1 MLEIKTFTNKDQKI
15 KALIFGDS
23 GCWKTSFWGTA
34 SEEFRT
40 LFISAEGWL
49 ASIRKGQ
56 PNWWTKKVATKD
68 PEVLQITKAEQ
79 IKELR
84 KPGVLERL
92 AAPYDVI
99 IIDSLTEISD
109 NLRRD
114 LKGEKRFLDMQS
126 WWVLADE
133 LKDVVIQIRDLNK
146 HVIVICQE
154 TYEKDKDWGIIKYIP
169 NVDWSLKNKLSY
181 YFDVVARINKLSWG
195 DRIVEIND
203 SPLAPVKSRFA
214 CINDTTEMN
223 LATWIKLVVDDADT
237 SEWEVIAKV
246 DESLI
251 WKWFAKD
258 TWLENLES
266 AEKLFNSVWQM
277 VWAEDRDTQITKLL
291 EDIEASWKFK
301 WKQLEAVT
309 KYIDKLVDY
318 YITNQK

>member
-23 GCWKTSFWGTA
+23 WCWKTSFWWTA
-34 SEEFRT
+34 MKDFRT

-56 PNWWTKKVATKD
+56 PNWWTNEVSKKD

-84 KPGVLERL
+84 KPGVLEKL
-92 AAPYDVI
+92 SAPYDVI

-114 LKGEKRFLDMQS
+114 LKWEKRFLDMQS

-169 NVDWSLKNKLSY
+169 NVDWSLKSKLSY
-181 YFDVVARINKLSWG
+181 YFDVVARITKLPGWE
-195 DRIVEIND
+195 RIVEIND

-214 CINDTTEMN
+214 CINDQTEMN
-223 LATWIKLVVDDADT
+223 LWTWIKLVVEDADEKEGET
-237 SEWEVIAKV
+237 IAQV
-246 DESLI
+246 DESFI
-251 WKWFAKD
+251 WKDYAEKAWFK
-258 TWLENLES
+258 NLDS
-266 AEKLFNSVWQM
+266 AEKLFNSIGTM
-277 VWAEDRDTQITKLL
+277 VWDDQQIVQLL
-291 EDIEASWKFK
+291 ADIEASWKFK
-301 WKQLEAVT
+301 WDQLEAVT
-309 KYIDKLVDY
+309 KYVDAVVWY
-318 YITNQK
+318 YVANKK

>member
-23 GCWKTSFWGTA
+23 WCGKTSFWGTA
-34 SEEFRT
+34 MKDFRT

-49 ASIRKGQ
+49 ASIRKWQ
-56 PNWWTKKVATKD
+56 PNWWTKEVSTKD

-84 KPGVLERL
+84 KPGVLEKL
-92 AAPYDVI
+92 SEPYDVI

-114 LKGEKRFLDMQS
+114 LKWEKRFLDMQS

-169 NVDWSLKNKLSY
+169 NVDWSLKSKLSY
-181 YFDVVARINKLSWG
+181 YFDVVARITKLPGWE
-195 DRIVEIND
+195 RIVEIND

-214 CINDTTEMN
+214 CINDQTDMN
-223 LATWIKLVVDDADT
+223 LWTWIKLVIEDADT
-237 SEWEVIAKV
+237 SEWKVVAQV
-246 DESLI
+246 DESII
-251 WKWFAKD
+251 WKDYAEKAWFK
-258 TWLENLES
+258 NLES
-266 AEKLFNSVWQM
+266 AEKLFNSIGTM
-277 VWAEDRDTQITKLL
+277 VWDDQQIVQLL
-291 EDIEASWKFK
+291 ADIEASWKFK
-301 WKQLEAVT
+301 WDQLEAVT
-309 KYIDKLVDY
+309 KYVDAVVWY
-318 YITNQK
+318 YIANKK

>member
-23 GCWKTSFWGTA
+23 WCWKTSFWWTA
-34 SEEFRT
+34 MKDFRT

-56 PNWWTKKVATKD
+56 PNWWTKEVSDKD

-84 KPGVLERL
+84 KPGVLEKL
-92 AAPYDVI
+92 SAPYDVI

-114 LKGEKRFLDMQS
+114 LKWEKRFLDMQS

-133 LKDVVIQIRDLNK
+133 LKDVVIQIRDLDK

-169 NVDWSLKNKLSY
+169 NVDWSLKSKLSY
-181 YFDVVARINKLSWG
+181 YFDVVARITKLPGWE
-195 DRIVEIND
+195 RIVEIND

-214 CINDTTEMN
+214 CINDQTDMN
-223 LATWIKLVVDDADT
+223 LGTWIKLVIEDADT
-237 SEWEVIAKV
+237 SEWSVVATV
-246 DESLI
+246 DESI
-251 WKWFAKD
+251 VWKELAEKAWFTNMD
-258 TWLENLES
+258 S
-266 AEKLFNSVWQM
+266 AEKLFNSVATM
-277 VWAEDRDTQITKLL
+277 YEDWDAMSQLL
-291 EDIEASWKFK
+291 KDIEASWKFK
-301 WKQLEAVT
+301 WKQLEAVNN
-309 KYIDKLVDY
+309 YILALSDY
-318 YITNQK
+318 YLANKK

>member
-23 GCWKTSFWGTA
+23 WCWKTSFWWTA
-34 SEEFRT
+34 MKDFRT

-56 PNWWTKKVATKD
+56 PNWWTKEVSTKD

-84 KPGVLERL
+84 KPGVLEKL
-92 AAPYDVI
+92 SEPYDVI

-109 NLRRD
+109 NLRRN
-114 LKGEKRFLDMQS
+114 LKWEKRFLDMQS

-169 NVDWSLKNKLSY
+169 NVDWSLKSKLSY
-181 YFDVVARINKLSWG
+181 YFDVVARITKLPGW

-214 CINDTTEMN
+214 CINDKTDMN
-223 LATWIKLVVDDADT
+223 LWTWIKLVIEDADT
-237 SEWEVIAKV
+237 SEWEVVAQV
-246 DESLI
+246 DESFG
-251 WKWFAKD
+251 WKSMAEKAWF
-258 TWLENLES
+258 ENLES
-266 AEKLFNSVWQM
+266 AEKLFNSIWTM
-277 VWAEDRDTQITKLL
+277 IWTEDETSQLSKLL
-291 EDIEASWKFK
+291 EDIEKSWKFK
-301 WKQLEAVT
+301 WKQLEAVM
-309 KYIDKLVDY
+309 KYIDLVVDFY
-318 YITNQK
+318 QNNKN

>member
-23 GCWKTSFWGTA
+23 WCGKTSFWWTA
-34 SEEFRT
+34 MEDFRT

-56 PNWWTKKVATKD
+56 PNGWTKKVSTKD

-84 KPGVLERL
+84 KPGVLEKL
-92 AAPYDVI
+92 TQPYDVI

-114 LKGEKRFLDMQS
+114 LKWEKRFLDMQS

-154 TYEKDKDWGIIKYIP
+154 WYEKDKDWGIIKYIP
-169 NVDWSLKNKLSY
+169 NVDWSLKSKLSY
-181 YFDVVARINKLSWG
+181 YFDVVARITKLPGWE
-195 DRIVEIND
+195 RIVEIND
-203 SPLAPVKSRFA
+203 SPLAPVKSRFN
-214 CINDTTEMN
+214 CINDQTDMN
-223 LATWIKLVVDDADT
+223 LWTWIKLVVEDADT
-237 SEWEVIAKV
+237 TEWEVVASV
-246 DESLI
+246 DESLV
-251 WKWFAKD
+251 WKEMAKKAGF
-258 TWLENLES
+258 ENLDS
-266 AEKLFNSVWQM
+266 AEKLFNSIETMIGDEASLAQ
-277 VWAEDRDTQITKLL
+277 LL
-291 EDIEASWKFK
+291 KDIEASWKFK
-301 WKQLEAVT
+301 DKQLEAVV
-309 KYIDKLVDY
+309 KYIDLVVEY
-318 YITNQK
+318 YLANKK

>member
-23 GCWKTSFWGTA
+23 WCGKTSFWWTA
-34 SEEFRT
+34 MKDFRT

-56 PNWWTKKVATKD
+56 PNWWTKEVSQKD

-92 AAPYDVI
+92 AKPYDVI

-114 LKGEKRFLDMQS
+114 LKWEKRFLDMQS

-133 LKDVVIQIRDLNK
+133 LKDVVIQIRDLDK

-169 NVDWSLKNKLSY
+169 NVDWSLKSKLSY
-181 YFDVVARINKLSWG
+181 YFDVVARITKLPGWE
-195 DRIVEIND
+195 RIVEIND

-214 CINDTTEMN
+214 CINDQTDMN
-223 LATWIKLVVDDADT
+223 LGTWIKLVIEDADQ
-237 SEWEVIAKV
+237 SEAEVIATV
-246 DESLI
+246 DESSI
-251 WKWFAKD
+251 WKELAEKTGFQNMD
-258 TWLENLES
+258 S
-266 AEKLFNSVWQM
+266 AEKLFNSVGQM
-277 VWAEDRDTQITKLL
+277 YEDWEAMNKLL
-291 EDIEASWKFK
+291 EDIEASGKFK
-301 WKQLEAVT
+301 WKQLEAVNN
-309 KYIDKLVDY
+309 YIIALADY
-318 YITNQK
+318 YLANKK

>member
-23 GCWKTSFWGTA
+23 WCWKTSFWWTA
-34 SEEFRT
+34 MKDFRT

-56 PNWWTKKVATKD
+56 PNWWTNEVSKKD

-84 KPGVLERL
+84 KPGVLEKL
-92 AAPYDVI
+92 TQPYDVI

-114 LKGEKRFLDMQS
+114 LKWEKRFLDMQS

-146 HVIVICQE
+146 HVVVICQE

-181 YFDVVARINKLSWG
+181 YFDVVARITKLPGWE
-195 DRIVEIND
+195 RIVEIND

-214 CINDTTEMN
+214 CINDQTDMN
-223 LATWIKLVVDDADT
+223 LWTWIKLVVEDADS
-237 SEWEVIAKV
+237 SEWKVVAQV
-246 DESLI
+246 DESFI
-251 WKWFAKD
+251 RKEYAEKAWFTNMD
-258 TWLENLES
+258 S
-266 AEKLFNSVWQM
+266 AEKLFNSIWTM
-277 VWAEDRDTQITKLL
+277 YEDWESMAQLL
-291 EDIEASWKFK
+291 KDIEASWKFK
-301 WKQLEAVT
+301 WDQLEAVV
-309 KYIDKLVDY
+309 KYIDAITWY
-318 YITNQK
+318 YIANNK

>member
-1 MLEIKTFTNKDQKI
+1 MKD
-15 KALIFGDS
+15 
-23 GCWKTSFWGTA
+23 
-34 SEEFRT
+34 FRT

-56 PNWWTKKVATKD
+56 PNWWTKEVSQKD

-84 KPGVLERL
+84 KPWVLEKL
-92 AAPYDVI
+92 SAPYDVI

-114 LKGEKRFLDMQS
+114 LKWEKRFLDMQS

-181 YFDVVARINKLSWG
+181 YFDVVARINKLPGWE
-195 DRIVEIND
+195 RIVEIND

-214 CINDTTEMN
+214 CINDQTDMN
-223 LATWIKLVVDDADT
+223 LWTWIKLVVEDADT
-237 SEWEVIAKV
+237 SEWKVITQV
-246 DESLI
+246 DESMI
-251 WKWFAKD
+251 WKDYAEKAWFK
-258 TWLENLES
+258 NLES
-266 AEKLFNSVWQM
+266 AEKLFNSIGTM
-277 VWAEDRDTQITKLL
+277 VWDDQQIVQLL
-291 EDIEASWKFK
+291 ADIEASWKFK
-301 WKQLEAVT
+301 WDQLEAVT
-309 KYIDKLVDY
+309 KYVDAVVWY
-318 YITNQK
+318 YIANKK

>member
-23 GCWKTSFWGTA
+23 WCWKTSFWWTA
-34 SEEFRT
+34 MKDFRT

-56 PNWWTKKVATKD
+56 PNGWTKEVSTKD

-84 KPGVLERL
+84 KPGVLEKL
-92 AAPYDVI
+92 TQPYDVI

-114 LKGEKRFLDMQS
+114 LKWDKRFLDMQS

-154 TYEKDKDWGIIKYIP
+154 WYEKDKDWGIIKYIP
-169 NVDWSLKNKLSY
+169 NVDWSLKSKLSY
-181 YFDVVARINKLSWG
+181 YFDVVARITKLPGWE
-195 DRIVEIND
+195 RIVEIND

-214 CINDTTEMN
+214 CINDNTDMN
-223 LATWIKLVVDDADT
+223 LWTWIKLVIEDADT
-237 SEWEVIAKV
+237 SEWEVVATV
-246 DESLI
+246 DESI
-251 WKWFAKD
+251 VWKDMAEKAKF
-258 TWLENLES
+258 TNLDS
-266 AEKLFNSVWQM
+266 AEKLFNSIATM
-277 VWAEDRDTQITKLL
+277 VWTEDSAQQLTQLL
-291 EDIEASWKFK
+291 EDIEKSWKFK
-301 WKQLEAVT
+301 DKQLDAVV
-309 KYIDKLVDY
+309 KYIDLVVEY
-318 YITNQK
+318 YQKK

>member
-23 GCWKTSFWGTA
+23 WCWKTSFWWTA
-34 SEEFRT
+34 MKDFRT

-49 ASIRKGQ
+49 ASIRKWQ
-56 PNWWTKKVATKD
+56 PNWWTNEVSKKD

-84 KPGVLERL
+84 KPGVLEKL
-92 AAPYDVI
+92 TQPYDVI

-114 LKGEKRFLDMQS
+114 LKWEKRFLDMQS

-146 HVIVICQE
+146 HVVVICQE

-181 YFDVVARINKLSWG
+181 YFDVVARITKLPGWE
-195 DRIVEIND
+195 RIVEIND

-214 CINDTTEMN
+214 CINDQTDMN
-223 LATWIKLVVDDADT
+223 LWTWIKLVVEDADS
-237 SEWEVIAKV
+237 SEWKVVAQV
-246 DESLI
+246 DESFI
-251 WKWFAKD
+251 WKEYAEKAWFTNMD
-258 TWLENLES
+258 S
-266 AEKLFNSVWQM
+266 AEKLFNSIWTM
-277 VWAEDRDTQITKLL
+277 YEDWESMAQLL
-291 EDIEASWKFK
+291 KDIEASWKFK
-301 WKQLEAVT
+301 WDQLEAVV
-309 KYIDKLVDY
+309 KYIDAITWY
-318 YITNQK
+318 YIANKK

>member
-23 GCWKTSFWGTA
+23 WCWKTSFWWTA
-34 SEEFRT
+34 MKDFRT

-56 PNWWTKKVATKD
+56 PNWWTNEVSKKD

-84 KPGVLERL
+84 KPGVLEKL
-92 AAPYDVI
+92 SAPYDVI

-114 LKGEKRFLDMQS
+114 LKWEKRFLDMQS

-169 NVDWSLKNKLSY
+169 NVDWSLKSKLSY
-181 YFDVVARINKLSWG
+181 YFDVVARINKLPGWE
-195 DRIVEIND
+195 RIVEIND

-214 CINDTTEMN
+214 CINNQTDMN
-223 LATWIKLVVDDADT
+223 LWTWIKLVVEDADT
-237 SEWEVIAKV
+237 SEWKVITQV
-246 DESLI
+246 DESII
-251 WKWFAKD
+251 WKDYAEKAWFK
-258 TWLENLES
+258 NLES
-266 AEKLFNSVWQM
+266 AEKLFNSIGTM
-277 VWAEDRDTQITKLL
+277 VWDDQQIVQLL
-291 EDIEASWKFK
+291 ADIEASWKFK
-301 WKQLEAVT
+301 WDQLEAVT
-309 KYIDKLVDY
+309 KYVDAVVWY
-318 YITNQK
+318 YVANKK

>member
-23 GCWKTSFWGTA
+23 WCWKTSFWWTA
-34 SEEFRT
+34 MKDFRT

-56 PNWWTKKVATKD
+56 PNWWTNEVSKKD

-84 KPGVLERL
+84 KPGVLEKL
-92 AAPYDVI
+92 SAPYDVI

-114 LKGEKRFLDMQS
+114 LKWEKRFLDMQS

-169 NVDWSLKNKLSY
+169 NVDWSLKSKLSY
-181 YFDVVARINKLSWG
+181 YFDVVARITKLPGWE
-195 DRIVEIND
+195 RIVEIND

-214 CINDTTEMN
+214 CINDQTEMN
-223 LATWIKLVVDDADT
+223 LWTWIKLVVEDADEKEGET
-237 SEWEVIAKV
+237 IAQV
-246 DESLI
+246 DESFI
-251 WKWFAKD
+251 WKDYAEKAWFK
-258 TWLENLES
+258 NLDS
-266 AEKLFNSVWQM
+266 AEKLFNSIGTM
-277 VWAEDRDTQITKLL
+277 VWDDQQIVQLL
-291 EDIEASWKFK
+291 ADIEASWKFK
-301 WKQLEAVT
+301 WDQLEAVT
-309 KYIDKLVDY
+309 KYVDTVVWY
-318 YITNQK
+318 YVANKK

>member
-23 GCWKTSFWGTA
+23 WCGKTSFWGTA
-34 SEEFRT
+34 MKDFRT

-49 ASIRKGQ
+49 ASIRKWQ
-56 PNWWTKKVATKD
+56 PNWWTKEVSTKD

-84 KPGVLERL
+84 KPWVLEKL
-92 AAPYDVI
+92 SEPYDVI

-114 LKGEKRFLDMQS
+114 LKWEKRFLDMQS

-169 NVDWSLKNKLSY
+169 NVDWSLKSKLSY
-181 YFDVVARINKLSWG
+181 YFDVVARITKLPGWE
-195 DRIVEIND
+195 RIVEIND

-214 CINDTTEMN
+214 CINDQTDMN
-223 LATWIKLVVDDADT
+223 LWTWIKLVVEDADT
-237 SEWEVIAKV
+237 SEWKVITQV
-246 DESLI
+246 DESII
-251 WKWFAKD
+251 WKDYAEKAWFK
-258 TWLENLES
+258 NLES
-266 AEKLFNSVWQM
+266 AEKLFNSIGTM
-277 VWAEDRDTQITKLL
+277 VWDDQQIVQLL
-291 EDIEASWKFK
+291 ADIEASWKFK
-301 WKQLEAVT
+301 WDQLEAVT
-309 KYIDKLVDY
+309 KYVDAVVWY
-318 YITNQK
+318 YIANKK

>member
-23 GCWKTSFWGTA
+23 WCWKTSFWWTA
-34 SEEFRT
+34 MKDFRT

-56 PNWWTKKVATKD
+56 PNWWTNEVSKKD

-84 KPGVLERL
+84 KPGVLEKL
-92 AAPYDVI
+92 SAPYDVI

-114 LKGEKRFLDMQS
+114 LKWEKRFLDMQS

-169 NVDWSLKNKLSY
+169 NVDWSLKSKLSY
-181 YFDVVARINKLSWG
+181 YFDVVARITKLPGWE
-195 DRIVEIND
+195 RIVEIND

-214 CINDTTEMN
+214 CINDQTDMN
-223 LATWIKLVVDDADT
+223 LWTWIKLVVEDADEKEGET
-237 SEWEVIAKV
+237 IAQV
-246 DESLI
+246 DESFI
-251 WKWFAKD
+251 WKDYAEKAWFK
-258 TWLENLES
+258 NLDS
-266 AEKLFNSVWQM
+266 AEKLFNSIATMIWDDQ
-277 VWAEDRDTQITKLL
+277 QIVQLL
-291 EDIEASWKFK
+291 ADIEASWKFK
-301 WKQLEAVT
+301 WDQLEAVT
-309 KYIDKLVDY
+309 KYVDAVVWY
-318 YITNQK
+318 YVANKK

>member
-23 GCWKTSFWGTA
+23 WCGKTSFWGTA
-34 SEEFRT
+34 MKDFRT

-49 ASIRKGQ
+49 ASIRKWQ
-56 PNWWTKKVATKD
+56 PNWWTNEVSKKD

-84 KPGVLERL
+84 KPGVLEKL
-92 AAPYDVI
+92 TQPYDVI

-114 LKGEKRFLDMQS
+114 LKWEKRFLDMQS

-154 TYEKDKDWGIIKYIP
+154 WYEKDKDWGIIKYIP
-169 NVDWSLKNKLSY
+169 NVDWSLKSKLSY
-181 YFDVVARINKLSWG
+181 YFDVVARITKLPGWE
-195 DRIVEIND
+195 RIVEIND

-214 CINDTTEMN
+214 CINDQTEMN
-223 LATWIKLVVDDADT
+223 LWTWIKLVVEDADD
-237 SEWEVIAKV
+237 SEWEVVAQV
-246 DESLI
+246 DESFV
-251 WKWFAKD
+251 WKDMAEKVWFTNMD
-258 TWLENLES
+258 S
-266 AEKLFNSVWQM
+266 AEKLFASVWTM
-277 VWAEDRDTQITKLL
+277 YEDWEAMNKLL
-291 EDIEASWKFK
+291 VDIEASWKFK
-301 WKQLEAVT
+301 WKQLEAVNN
-309 KYIDKLVDY
+309 YIIALADY
-318 YITNQK
+318 YLANKN

>member
-15 KALIFGDS
+15 KALIFWDS
-23 GCWKTSFWGTA
+23 WTWKTSFWWTA
-34 SEEFRT
+34 MEDFRT

-49 ASIRKGQ
+49 ASIRKWQ
-56 PNWWTKKVATKD
+56 PNWWTQKNSNKD

-84 KPGVLERL
+84 KPWVLEKL
-92 AAPYDVI
+92 TQPYDVI

-114 LKGEKRFLDMQS
+114 LKWEKKFLDMQS

-146 HVIVICQE
+146 HVVVICQE

-181 YFDVVARINKLSWG
+181 YFDVVARITKLPGG

-214 CINDTTEMN
+214 CINDQTDMN
-223 LATWIKLVVDDADT
+223 LSTWIKLVIEDADDT
-237 SEWEVIAKV
+237 EGSVVATV

-251 WKWFAKD
+251 WKELATKNGF
-258 TWLENLES
+258 ENMDS
-266 AEKLFNSVWQM
+266 AEKLFNSVWTM
-277 VWAEDRDTQITKLL
+277 YEDWEAMNQLL
-291 EDIEASWKFK
+291 KDIEASWKFK
-301 WKQLEAVT
+301 WKQLEAVNN
-309 KYIDKLVDY
+309 YIIALADY
-318 YITNQK
+318 YLANKK

>member
-23 GCWKTSFWGTA
+23 WCWKTSFWWTA
-34 SEEFRT
+34 MKDFRT

-56 PNWWTKKVATKD
+56 PNWWTKEVSTKD

-84 KPGVLERL
+84 KPGVLEKL
-92 AAPYDVI
+92 SEPYDVI

-109 NLRRD
+109 NLRRN
-114 LKGEKRFLDMQS
+114 LKWEKRFLDMQS

-169 NVDWSLKNKLSY
+169 NVDWSLKSKLSY
-181 YFDVVARINKLSWG
+181 YFDVVARITKLPGW

-214 CINDTTEMN
+214 CINDKTDMN
-223 LATWIKLVVDDADT
+223 LWTWIKLVIEDADT
-237 SEWEVIAKV
+237 SEWEVVAQV
-246 DESLI
+246 DESFG
-251 WKWFAKD
+251 WKSMAEKAWF
-258 TWLENLES
+258 ENLDS
-266 AEKLFNSVWQM
+266 AEKLFNSIWTM
-277 VWAEDRDTQITKLL
+277 IWTEDETSQLSKLL
-291 EDIEASWKFK
+291 EDIEKSWKFK
-301 WKQLEAVT
+301 WKQLEAVM
-309 KYIDKLVDY
+309 KYIDLVVDFY
-318 YITNQK
+318 QNNKN

>member
-1 MLEIKTFTNKDQKI
+1 MKD
-15 KALIFGDS
+15 
-23 GCWKTSFWGTA
+23 
-34 SEEFRT
+34 FRT

-56 PNWWTKKVATKD
+56 PNWWTNEVSKKD

-84 KPGVLERL
+84 KPGVLEKL
-92 AAPYDVI
+92 SAPYDVI

-114 LKGEKRFLDMQS
+114 LKWEKRFLDMQS

-169 NVDWSLKNKLSY
+169 NVDWSLKSKLSY
-181 YFDVVARINKLSWG
+181 YFDVVARITKLPGWE
-195 DRIVEIND
+195 RIVEIND

-214 CINDTTEMN
+214 CINDQTEMN
-223 LATWIKLVVDDADT
+223 LWTWIKLVVEDADEKEGET
-237 SEWEVIAKV
+237 IAQV
-246 DESLI
+246 DESFI
-251 WKWFAKD
+251 WKDYAEKAWFK
-258 TWLENLES
+258 NLDS
-266 AEKLFNSVWQM
+266 AEKLFNSIGTM
-277 VWAEDRDTQITKLL
+277 VWDDQQIVQLL
-291 EDIEASWKFK
+291 ADIEASWKFK
-301 WKQLEAVT
+301 WDQLEAVT
-309 KYIDKLVDY
+309 KYVDAIVWY
-318 YITNQK
+318 YVANKK

>member
-23 GCWKTSFWGTA
+23 WCGKTSFWWTA
-34 SEEFRT
+34 MKDFRT

-56 PNWWTKKVATKD
+56 PNGWTKEVSTKD

-84 KPGVLERL
+84 KPWVLEKL
-92 AAPYDVI
+92 AEPYDVI

-114 LKGEKRFLDMQS
+114 LKWEKRFLDMQS

-181 YFDVVARINKLSWG
+181 YFDVVARITKLPWWE
-195 DRIVEIND
+195 RIVEIND

-214 CINDTTEMN
+214 CINDQTDMN
-223 LATWIKLVVDDADT
+223 LWTWIKLVIEDADT
-237 SEWEVIAKV
+237 KEWKTIATV
-246 DESLI
+246 DESVI
-251 WKWFAKD
+251 WKDYAEKAWFK
-258 TWLENLES
+258 NLDS
-266 AEKLFNSVWQM
+266 AEKLFNSIGTM
-277 VWAEDRDTQITKLL
+277 VWDEQQIVQLL
-291 EDIEASWKFK
+291 ADIEASWKFK
-301 WKQLEAVT
+301 WDQLEAVT
-309 KYIDKLVDY
+309 KYVDAVVWY
-318 YITNQK
+318 YIANKK

>member
-23 GCWKTSFWGTA
+23 WCWKTSFWWTA
-34 SEEFRT
+34 MKDFRT

-56 PNWWTKKVATKD
+56 PNWWTKEVSTKD

-84 KPGVLERL
+84 KPWVLEKL
-92 AAPYDVI
+92 SEPYDVI

-114 LKGEKRFLDMQS
+114 LKWEKRFLDMQS

-169 NVDWSLKNKLSY
+169 NVDWSLKSKLSY
-181 YFDVVARINKLSWG
+181 YFDVVARITKLPWWE
-195 DRIVEIND
+195 RIVEIND

-214 CINDTTEMN
+214 CINDQTEMN
-223 LATWIKLVVDDADT
+223 LWTWIKLVVEDADEKEGET
-237 SEWEVIAKV
+237 IAQV
-246 DESLI
+246 DESFI
-251 WKWFAKD
+251 WKDYAEKAWFK
-258 TWLENLES
+258 NLDS
-266 AEKLFNSVWQM
+266 AEKLFNSIGTM
-277 VWAEDRDTQITKLL
+277 VWDDQQIVQLL
-291 EDIEASWKFK
+291 ADIEASWKFK
-301 WKQLEAVT
+301 WDQLEAVT
-309 KYIDKLVDY
+309 KYVDAVVWY
-318 YITNQK
+318 YVANKK

>member
-1 MLEIKTFTNKDQKI
+1 MLQIRTFSNKDQKI

-23 GCWKTSFWGTA
+23 WCGKTSFGWTA
-34 SEEFRT
+34 MKDFRT

-56 PNWWTKKVATKD
+56 PNWWTKEVSQKD

-84 KPGVLERL
+84 KPWVLEKL
-92 AAPYDVI
+92 SEPYDVI

-114 LKGEKRFLDMQS
+114 LKWEKRFLDMQS

-169 NVDWSLKNKLSY
+169 NVDWSLKSKLSY
-181 YFDVVARINKLSWG
+181 YFDVVARITKLPGWE
-195 DRIVEIND
+195 RIVEIND

-214 CINDTTEMN
+214 CINDQTDMN
-223 LATWIKLVVDDADT
+223 LWTWIKLVIEDADT
-237 SEWEVIAKV
+237 SEWKVVAQV
-246 DESLI
+246 DESI
-251 WKWFAKD
+251 VWKDYAEKAWFK
-258 TWLENLES
+258 NLES
-266 AEKLFNSVWQM
+266 AEKLFNSIGTM
-277 VWAEDRDTQITKLL
+277 VWDDQQIVQLL
-291 EDIEASWKFK
+291 ADIEASWKFK
-301 WKQLEAVT
+301 WDQLEAVT
-309 KYIDKLVDY
+309 KYVDAVVWY
-318 YITNQK
+318 YIANKK

>member
-23 GCWKTSFWGTA
+23 WCGKTSFWWTA
-34 SEEFRT
+34 MKDFRT

-56 PNWWTKKVATKD
+56 PNGWTKEVSTKD

-84 KPGVLERL
+84 KPWVLEKL
-92 AAPYDVI
+92 AEPYDVI

-114 LKGEKRFLDMQS
+114 LKWEKRFLDMQS

-181 YFDVVARINKLSWG
+181 YFDVVARITKLPGWE
-195 DRIVEIND
+195 RIVEIND

-214 CINDTTEMN
+214 CINDQTDMN
-223 LATWIKLVVDDADT
+223 LWTWIKLVIEDADT
-237 SEWEVIAKV
+237 KEWKTIATV
-246 DESLI
+246 DESVI
-251 WKWFAKD
+251 WKDYAEKAWFK
-258 TWLENLES
+258 NLDS
-266 AEKLFNSVWQM
+266 AEKLFNSIGTM
-277 VWAEDRDTQITKLL
+277 VWDDQQIVQLL
-291 EDIEASWKFK
+291 ADIEASWKFK
-301 WKQLEAVT
+301 WDQLEAVT
-309 KYIDKLVDY
+309 KYVDAVVWY
-318 YITNQK
+318 YIANKK

>member
-23 GCWKTSFWGTA
+23 WCWKTSFWWTA
-34 SEEFRT
+34 MKDFRT

-56 PNWWTKKVATKD
+56 PNWWTNEVSKKD

-84 KPGVLERL
+84 KPGVLEKL
-92 AAPYDVI
+92 SAPYDVI

-114 LKGEKRFLDMQS
+114 LKWEKRFLDMQS

-169 NVDWSLKNKLSY
+169 NVDWSLKSKLSY
-181 YFDVVARINKLSWG
+181 YFDVVARITKLPGWE
-195 DRIVEIND
+195 RIVEIND

-214 CINDTTEMN
+214 CINDQTEMN
-223 LATWIKLVVDDADT
+223 LWTWIKLVVEDADEKEGET
-237 SEWEVIAKV
+237 IAQV
-246 DESLI
+246 DESFI
-251 WKWFAKD
+251 WKDYAEKAWFK
-258 TWLENLES
+258 NLDS
-266 AEKLFNSVWQM
+266 AEKLFNSIGTM
-277 VWAEDRDTQITKLL
+277 VWDDQQIVQLL
-291 EDIEASWKFK
+291 ADIEASWKFK
-301 WKQLEAVT
+301 WDQLEAVT
-309 KYIDKLVDY
+309 KYVDAIVWY
-318 YITNQK
+318 YVANKK

>member
-23 GCWKTSFWGTA
+23 WCGKTSFGWTA
-34 SEEFRT
+34 MWKYRT

-56 PNWWTKKVATKD
+56 PNWWTKQTSNKD

-84 KPGVLERL
+84 KPGVLEKL
-92 AAPYDVI
+92 TAPYDVI

-114 LKGEKRFLDMQS
+114 LKWEKRFLDMQS

-181 YFDVVARINKLSWG
+181 YFDVVARINKLPWG
-195 DRIVEIND
+195 ERIVEIND

-214 CINDTTEMN
+214 CINDQTDMN
-223 LATWIKLVVDDADT
+223 LTTWIDLVIEDADT
-237 SEWEVIAKV
+237 SEWEVVATV
-246 DESLI
+246 DESSI
-251 WKWFAKD
+251 WKELAEKAGFQNAD
-258 TWLENLES
+258 S
-266 AEKLFNSVWQM
+266 AEKLFASVWTM
-277 VWAEDRDTQITKLL
+277 YEDWEALNQLL
-291 EDIEASWKFK
+291 VDIENSGKFK
-301 WKQLEAVT
+301 WKQLEAVNN
-309 KYIDKLVDY
+309 YIVSLVEY
-318 YITNQK
+318 YNSNKK

>member
-23 GCWKTSFWGTA
+23 WCGKTSFGWTA
-34 SEEFRT
+34 MKDFRT

-49 ASIRKGQ
+49 ASIRKWQ
-56 PNWWTKKVATKD
+56 PNGWTKEISQKD

-84 KPGVLERL
+84 KPGVLEKL
-92 AAPYDVI
+92 AEPYDVI

-114 LKGEKRFLDMQS
+114 LKWEKRFLDMQS

-154 TYEKDKDWGIIKYIP
+154 TYEKDKDGGIIKYIP

-181 YFDVVARINKLSWG
+181 YFDVVARITKLPGW

-214 CINDTTEMN
+214 CINDQTDMN
-223 LATWIKLVVDDADT
+223 LWTWIKLVIEDADQ
-237 SEWEVIAKV
+237 SEAEVIATV

-251 WKWFAKD
+251 WKDMANKAWFK
-258 TWLENLES
+258 NLDS
-266 AEKLFNSVWQM
+266 AEKLFNSIETMLWDEQQL
-277 VWAEDRDTQITKLL
+277 TQLL
-291 EDIEASWKFK
+291 SDIEKSWKFK
-301 WKQLEAVT
+301 WDQLTAVV
-309 KYIDKLVDY
+309 KYIDLVVEY
-318 YITNQK
+318 YQSNKK

>member
-23 GCWKTSFWGTA
+23 WCWKTSFWWTA
-34 SEEFRT
+34 MKDFRT

-56 PNWWTKKVATKD
+56 PNWWTKEVSQKD

-92 AAPYDVI
+92 SAPYDVI

-114 LKGEKRFLDMQS
+114 LKWEKRFLDMQS

-169 NVDWSLKNKLSY
+169 NVDWSLKSKLSY
-181 YFDVVARINKLSWG
+181 YFDVVARITKLPGWE
-195 DRIVEIND
+195 RIVEIND

-214 CINDTTEMN
+214 CINDQTDMN
-223 LATWIKLVVDDADT
+223 LGTWIKLVIEDADT
-237 SEWEVIAKV
+237 SEWEVVAQV
-246 DESLI
+246 DESFI
-251 WKWFAKD
+251 WKDYAEKAWFTNMD
-258 TWLENLES
+258 S
-266 AEKLFNSVWQM
+266 AEKLFNSIWTM
-277 VWAEDRDTQITKLL
+277 YEDWEAMAQLL
-291 EDIEASWKFK
+291 KDIEASGKFK
-301 WKQLEAVT
+301 GKQLEAVV
-309 KYIDKLVDY
+309 KYVDAITWY
-318 YITNQK
+318 YIANKK

>member
-23 GCWKTSFWGTA
+23 WCWKTSFWWTA
-34 SEEFRT
+34 MKDFRT

-56 PNWWTKKVATKD
+56 PNWWTNEVSKKD

-84 KPGVLERL
+84 KPGVLEKL
-92 AAPYDVI
+92 SAPYDVI

-114 LKGEKRFLDMQS
+114 LKWEKRFLDMQS

-154 TYEKDKDWGIIKYIP
+154 TYEKDKDWDIIKYIP
-169 NVDWSLKNKLSY
+169 NVDWSLKSKLSY
-181 YFDVVARINKLSWG
+181 YFDVVARITKLPGWE
-195 DRIVEIND
+195 RIVEIND

-214 CINDTTEMN
+214 CINDQTDMN
-223 LATWIKLVVDDADT
+223 LWTWIKLVVEDADEKEGET
-237 SEWEVIAKV
+237 IAQV
-246 DESLI
+246 DESFI
-251 WKWFAKD
+251 WKDYAEKAWFK
-258 TWLENLES
+258 NLDS
-266 AEKLFNSVWQM
+266 AEKLFNSIGTM
-277 VWAEDRDTQITKLL
+277 VWDDQQIVQLL
-291 EDIEASWKFK
+291 ADIEASWKFK
-301 WKQLEAVT
+301 WDQLEAVT
-309 KYIDKLVDY
+309 KYVDAVVWY
-318 YITNQK
+318 YVANKK

>member
-23 GCWKTSFWGTA
+23 WCGKTSFWGTA
-34 SEEFRT
+34 MKDFRT

-56 PNWWTKKVATKD
+56 PNWWTKEVSTKD

-84 KPGVLERL
+84 KPWVLEKL
-92 AAPYDVI
+92 SEPYDVI

-114 LKGEKRFLDMQS
+114 LKWEKRFLDMQS

-169 NVDWSLKNKLSY
+169 NVDWSLKSKLSY
-181 YFDVVARINKLSWG
+181 YFDVVARITKLPGWE
-195 DRIVEIND
+195 RIVEIND

-214 CINDTTEMN
+214 CINDQTDMN
-223 LATWIKLVVDDADT
+223 LWTWIKLVIEDADT
-237 SEWEVIAKV
+237 SEWKVVAQV
-246 DESLI
+246 DESII
-251 WKWFAKD
+251 WKDYAEKAWFK
-258 TWLENLES
+258 NLES
-266 AEKLFNSVWQM
+266 AEKLFNSIGTM
-277 VWAEDRDTQITKLL
+277 VWDDQQIVQLL
-291 EDIEASWKFK
+291 ADIEASWKFK
-301 WKQLEAVT
+301 WDQLEAVT
-309 KYIDKLVDY
+309 KYVDAVVWY
-318 YITNQK
+318 YIANKK

>member
-23 GCWKTSFWGTA
+23 WCGKTSFWWTA
-34 SEEFRT
+34 MDDFRT

-56 PNWWTKKVATKD
+56 PNGWTKKVSTKD

-84 KPGVLERL
+84 KPWVLEKL
-92 AAPYDVI
+92 TKPYDVI

-114 LKGEKRFLDMQS
+114 LKWEKRFLDMQS

-133 LKDVVIQIRDLNK
+133 LKDVVIQIRDLDK

-154 TYEKDKDWGIIKYIP
+154 WYEKDKDWGIIKYIP
-169 NVDWSLKNKLSY
+169 NVDWSLKSKLSY
-181 YFDVVARINKLSWG
+181 YFDVVARITKLPGWE
-195 DRIVEIND
+195 RIVEIND

-214 CINDTTEMN
+214 CINDTTDMN
-223 LATWIKLVVDDADT
+223 LWTWIKLVIEDADT
-237 SEWEVIAKV
+237 KEWEVIETV
-246 DESLI
+246 DESI
-251 WKWFAKD
+251 VWKEMADKAGFKNMD
-258 TWLENLES
+258 S
-266 AEKLFNSVWQM
+266 AEKLFNSIETMIWDE
-277 VWAEDRDTQITKLL
+277 ASLTQLL
-291 EDIEASWKFK
+291 SDIEKSWKFK
-301 WKQLEAVT
+301 WDQLEAVV
-309 KYIDKLVDY
+309 KYIDLVVEY
-318 YITNQK
+318 YLANKK

>member
-23 GCWKTSFWGTA
+23 WCWKTSFWWTA
-34 SEEFRT
+34 MKDFRT

-56 PNWWTKKVATKD
+56 PNWWTNEVSKKD

-84 KPGVLERL
+84 KPGVLEKL
-92 AAPYDVI
+92 SAPYDVI

-114 LKGEKRFLDMQS
+114 LKWEKRFLDMQS

-169 NVDWSLKNKLSY
+169 NVDWSLKSKLSY
-181 YFDVVARINKLSWG
+181 YFDVVARITKLPGWE
-195 DRIVEIND
+195 RIVEIND

-214 CINDTTEMN
+214 CINDQTDMN
-223 LATWIKLVVDDADT
+223 LWTWIKLVVEDADEKEGET
-237 SEWEVIAKV
+237 IAQV
-246 DESLI
+246 DESFI
-251 WKWFAKD
+251 WKDYAEKAWFK
-258 TWLENLES
+258 NLDS
-266 AEKLFNSVWQM
+266 AEKLFNSIGTM
-277 VWAEDRDTQITKLL
+277 VWDDQQIVQLL
-291 EDIEASWKFK
+291 ADIEASWKFK
-301 WKQLEAVT
+301 WDQLEAVT
-309 KYIDKLVDY
+309 KYVDAVVWY
-318 YITNQK
+318 YVANKK

>member
-23 GCWKTSFWGTA
+23 WCGKTSFWWTA
-34 SEEFRT
+34 MEDFRT

-56 PNWWTKKVATKD
+56 PNWWTKKVSTKD

-84 KPGVLERL
+84 KPGVLEKL
-92 AAPYDVI
+92 TKPYDVI

-114 LKGEKRFLDMQS
+114 LKWEKRFLDMQS

-154 TYEKDKDWGIIKYIP
+154 WYEKDKDWGIIKYIP
-169 NVDWSLKNKLSY
+169 NVDWSLKSKLSY
-181 YFDVVARINKLSWG
+181 YFDVVARITKLPGWE
-195 DRIVEIND
+195 RIVEIND

-214 CINDTTEMN
+214 CINDQTDMN
-223 LATWIKLVVDDADT
+223 LWTWIKLVIEDADT
-237 SEWEVIAKV
+237 KEWEVIETV
-246 DESLI
+246 DESMI
-251 WKWFAKD
+251 WKD
-258 TWLENLES
+258 M
-266 AEKLFNSVWQM
+266 AEKAGFTNLDSAWKLFASIETMMWDEQ
-277 VWAEDRDTQITKLL
+277 QLSQLL
-291 EDIEASWKFK
+291 TDIEKSWKFK
-301 WKQLEAVT
+301 WDQLEAVV
-309 KYIDKLVDY
+309 KYIDLVVQY
-318 YITNQK
+318 YQWVSK

>member
-15 KALIFGDS
+15 KALIFWDS
-23 GCWKTSFWGTA
+23 WCWKTSFWWTA
-34 SEEFRT
+34 MKDFRT

-56 PNWWTKKVATKD
+56 PNWWTHEVSDKD

-84 KPGVLERL
+84 KPGVLEKL
-92 AAPYDVI
+92 TQPYDVI

-114 LKGEKRFLDMQS
+114 LKWEKRFLDMQS

-154 TYEKDKDWGIIKYIP
+154 WYEKDKDWGIIKYIP
-169 NVDWSLKNKLSY
+169 NVDWSLKSKLSY
-181 YFDVVARINKLSWG
+181 YFDVVARITKLPGWE
-195 DRIVEIND
+195 RVVEIND

-214 CINDTTEMN
+214 CINDTTDMN
-223 LATWIKLVVDDADT
+223 LWTWIKLVVEDADAE
-237 SEWEVIAKV
+237 EWEVVASV
-246 DESLI
+246 DESI
-251 WKWFAKD
+251 VWKEMAQKVWFNNFD
-258 TWLENLES
+258 S
-266 AEKLFNSVWQM
+266 AEKLFNSIGTM
-277 VWAEDRDTQITKLL
+277 VWGEDEATQLNQL
-291 EDIEASWKFK
+291 VSDIDKSWKFK
-301 WKQLEAVT
+301 WDQAKAVWE
-309 KYIDKLVDY
+309 YIGLVVDY
-318 YITNQK
+318 YHKQ

>member
-1 MLEIKTFTNKDQKI
+1 MKD
-15 KALIFGDS
+15 
-23 GCWKTSFWGTA
+23 
-34 SEEFRT
+34 FRT

-56 PNWWTKKVATKD
+56 PNWWTNDVSKKD

-84 KPGVLERL
+84 KPGVLEKL
-92 AAPYDVI
+92 TQPYDVI

-114 LKGEKRFLDMQS
+114 LKWEKRFLDMQS

-146 HVIVICQE
+146 HVVVICQE

-181 YFDVVARINKLSWG
+181 YFDVVARITKLPGWE
-195 DRIVEIND
+195 RIVEIND

-214 CINDTTEMN
+214 CINDQTDMN
-223 LATWIKLVVDDADT
+223 LWTWIKLVVEDADS
-237 SEWEVIAKV
+237 SEWKVVAQV
-246 DESLI
+246 DESFI
-251 WKWFAKD
+251 WKEYAEKAWFTNMD
-258 TWLENLES
+258 S
-266 AEKLFNSVWQM
+266 AEKLFNSIWTM
-277 VWAEDRDTQITKLL
+277 YEDWESMAQLL
-291 EDIEASWKFK
+291 KDIEASWKFK
-301 WKQLEAVT
+301 WDQLEAVV
-309 KYIDKLVDY
+309 KYIDAITWY
-318 YITNQK
+318 YIANKK

>member
-23 GCWKTSFWGTA
+23 WCGKTSFWWTA
-34 SEEFRT
+34 MDDFRT

-56 PNWWTKKVATKD
+56 PNGWTKKVSTKD

-84 KPGVLERL
+84 KPWVLEKL
-92 AAPYDVI
+92 TKPYDVI

-114 LKGEKRFLDMQS
+114 LKWEKRFLDMQS

-133 LKDVVIQIRDLNK
+133 LKDVVIQIRDLDK

-154 TYEKDKDWGIIKYIP
+154 WYEKDKDWGIIKYIP
-169 NVDWSLKNKLSY
+169 NVDWSLKSKLSY
-181 YFDVVARINKLSWG
+181 YFDVVARITKLPGWE
-195 DRIVEIND
+195 RIVEIND

-214 CINDTTEMN
+214 CINDTTDMN
-223 LATWIKLVVDDADT
+223 LWTWIKLVIEDADT
-237 SEWEVIAKV
+237 KEWEVIETV
-246 DESLI
+246 DESII
-251 WKWFAKD
+251 WKEMAEKAGFKNMD
-258 TWLENLES
+258 S
-266 AEKLFNSVWQM
+266 AEKLFNSIETMIWDE
-277 VWAEDRDTQITKLL
+277 ASLTQLL
-291 EDIEASWKFK
+291 SDIEKSWKFK
-301 WKQLEAVT
+301 WDQLEAVV
-309 KYIDKLVDY
+309 KYIDLVVEY
-318 YITNQK
+318 YLANKK